1 MSRSTIIAPRNV
13 SETGQSKVL
22 GFYTLRPMS
31 KAVWQREELATDP
44 HRRGDKAVK
53 VQAMFA
59 AIAKA
64 YDLNNR
70 LHSFGLDQRWRRAAV
85 AMAEVTAHDDVV
97 DVACGTGDLTQ
108 LFADAGAKSVRG
120 LDFTPQ
126 MLDIARAKSA
136 RVQAVK
142 IAKPTRKQA
151 VVPTYE
157 WGDATAL
164 ALADAS
170 VDVLSIAFGLRNV
183 GDPRAALAEFR
194 RVLRP
199 NGRLVVL
206 EFDEPR
212 NTVIRALNRF
222 YTHRVMPWS
231 ASLIAGDTS
240 GAYRYLPRSVETF
253 LNRDSLK
260 SAMLSAGFASV
271 QQRALTFGT
280 CVVSCARVHG

>member
-1 MSRSTIIAPRNV
+1 
-13 SETGQSKVL
+13 
-22 GFYTLRPMS
+22 MS
-31 KAVWQREELATDP
+31 KAVWQRDELATDP
-44 HRRGDKAVK
+44 HRRGDKAEK

-59 AIAKA
+59 AIASA

-70 LHSFGLDQRWRRAAV
+70 VHSFGLDQRWRRAAV
-85 AMAEVTAHDDVV
+85 AMAEVTTHDDVV

-108 LFADAGAKSVRG
+108 LFADAGARTVRG
-120 LDFTPQ
+120 LDFTEE
-126 MLDIARAKSA
+126 MLGIARTKSA
-136 RVQAVK
+136 RVQRARIK
-142 IAKPTRKQA
+142 KAPRTHCC
-151 VVPTYE
+151 VPTFE

-164 ALADAS
+164 TLQDAS

-183 GDPRAALAEFR
+183 GNPLAALAEFR

-199 NGRLVVL
+199 KGRLIVL
-206 EFDEPR
+206 EFDEPH
-212 NTVIRALNRF
+212 NPVIRALNRF

-231 ASLIAGDTS
+231 ASLIAGDKS

-253 LNRDSLK
+253 LNRESLRL
-260 SAMLSAGFASV
+260 AMLNAGFASV